1 MADKKHSS
9 PPPTPPPSP
18 RFPAWQR
25 EYEAALHEMDK
36 ARLFKCVEV
45 AEAAVL
51 VRLEAIR
58 KDSDHHAE
66 REAIADA
73 LNHLELLKKT
83 RLGFDRG

>member
-1 MADKKHSS
+1 MADEKHSS
-9 PPPTPPPSP
+9 PSPSP
-18 RFPAWQR
+18 QFPAWQR
-25 EYEAALHEMDK
+25 EYEAVLHEKDT

-51 VRLEAIR
+51 LRLEGIK

-66 REAIADA
+66 RDAIADA
-73 LNHLELLKKT
+73 LNQLELLKKT

>member
-1 MADKKHSS
+1 MADDKDSS
-9 PPPTPPPSP
+9 PSPSP

-25 EYEAALHEMDK
+25 KYDAVLHEKDR

-51 VRLEAIR
+51 LRLEAIK

-66 REAIADA
+66 RDAIADA
-73 LNHLELLKKT
+73 LNQLELLKKN
-83 RLGFDRG
+83 RLGFDKG

>member
-1 MADKKHSS
+1 
-9 PPPTPPPSP
+9 
-18 RFPAWQR
+18 
-25 EYEAALHEMDK
+25 MDK

-73 LNHLELLKKT
+73 LNHLELLKNPDWALIEGKET
-83 RLGFDRG
+83 LPTTCPGTFSFRLKV

>member
-1 MADKKHSS
+1 MSS
-9 PPPTPPPSP
+9 PSPSP
-18 RFPAWQR
+18 QFPAWQR
-25 EYEAALHEMDK
+25 EYEAASREMDTT
-36 ARLFKCVEV
+36 RLFKRVEV

-51 VRLEAIR
+51 LRLEAIR

-73 LNHLELLKKT
+73 LNHLELLKKP